1 MPYTLLC
8 LLCAADG
15 RSMKHAILGGS
26 LLAVQILTWEA
37 SIYLYIPLVI
47 LYWLARTLAHRADRP
62 LHTHMATVLAIA
74 SATAIAYYAPIILE
88 YGIWRNTPAW
98 MLRSTLT
105 FWRPD
110 IGFLLYAQLLGNHV
124 LYLAGIVAFPI
135 LFWRVLKDR
144 SRLPCEAWGLALFGV
159 GFLGGLAGLG
169 MRIIGATMGF
179 GLILLL
185 ASGFGG
191 LYAGRP
197 KWRGR
202 LAAVLSLL
210 IILSGLYSAYL
221 ETAEVQPYYGMV
233 GALDLREIVGDK
245 LPMGSTVICP
255 FQDAALLLG
264 LGMRTPWDLYL
275 EHLPPWAPLQAS
287 RAAGVYLARSEEEA
301 LRLMRELNASHILV
315 RLEQTLPDQLATLLE
330 AAGRDGGAEEYFNLT
345 EVRESRPKVLRDPV
359 TGGPLIVPGVF
370 EEAVVGYEWAPTER
384 GRELLLARLLWN
396 NATGN
401 VLRNPM
407 PDPPQ
412 RFRLVWVSRD
422 RRVALYGVAVD
433 GEG

>member
-1 MPYTLLC
+1 
-8 LLCAADG
+8 
-15 RSMKHAILGGS
+15 
-26 LLAVQILTWEA
+26 
-37 SIYLYIPLVI
+37 
-47 LYWLARTLAHRADRP
+47 
-62 LHTHMATVLAIA
+62 
-74 SATAIAYYAPIILE
+74 
-88 YGIWRNTPAW
+88 

-110 IGFLLYAQLLGNHV
+110 IGFLLYAHLAGCHI
-124 LYLAGIVAFPI
+124 LYLAALLIWPVLIRRIV
-135 LFWRVLKDR
+135 LDR
-144 SRLPCEAWGLALFGV
+144 GELPREAWGLTLFGV
-159 GFLGGLAGLG
+159 GLAGEFVGPG
-169 MRIIGATMGF
+169 MRLMGAALGS
-179 GLILLL
+179 GIILLL
-185 ASGFGG
+185 ASGLGR
-191 LYAGRP
+191 LHAGRP
-197 KWRGR
+197 KMRRG
-202 LAAVLSLL
+202 LALALGLL
-210 IILSGLYSAYL
+210 FGLSGLYTFHFAGSTFTAYYE
-221 ETAEVQPYYGMV
+221 ETGLTE
-233 GALDLREIVGDK
+233 LREALGDR
-245 LPMGSTVICP
+245 LPTGSTVICRP
-255 FQDAALLLG
+255 QDAAFLLG

-315 RLEQTLPDQLATLLE
+315 RLEQTQPDQLAMLLE
-330 AAGRDGGAEEYFNLT
+330 AAGRDGGAEDYFNLT
-345 EVRESRPKVLRDPV
+345 EVRESRPKVIRDPV